1 MSYVNKFNNNNNLYI
16 LFELISSVAA
26 LVPVAT
32 TSRDSVM
39 SMSLIPD
46 IFIVN
51 GSINSK
57 DVSSGRKTSWL
68 IRRSGSQMQLTN

>member
-1 MSYVNKFNNNNNLYI
+1 MSYVNKCNNNNNLYI
-16 LFELISSVAA
+16 LFELFVAA

-32 TSRDSVM
+32 TTSGDSVM
-39 SMSLIPD
+39 SMSIISD

-57 DVSSGRKTSWL
+57 DISSGRKNSWL